1 VTDAPRP
8 DAHVP
13 LIATSGRQKA
23 AEPTDPFIAVAV
35 SVPTPGYD
43 GMAAMART
51 FVEEFALMGW
61 SREHI
66 ARMFSRPNFV
76 GPYAVYR
83 ARGPEFVESLIDDVF
98 GGPEP
103 DRVQAEES

>member
-1 VTDAPRP
+1 MTDAPGP
-8 DAHVP
+8 DAHIP
-13 LIATSGRQKA
+13 LIATSGRQKV
-23 AEPTDPFIAVAV
+23 AEPTDPLIAIAV

-61 SREHI
+61 PRGRI
-66 ARMFSRPNFV
+66 ARMFSRPTFV

-83 ARGPEFVESLIDDVF
+83 ARGSEFVESLIEEVF

-103 DRVQAEES
+103 DGAQAEES